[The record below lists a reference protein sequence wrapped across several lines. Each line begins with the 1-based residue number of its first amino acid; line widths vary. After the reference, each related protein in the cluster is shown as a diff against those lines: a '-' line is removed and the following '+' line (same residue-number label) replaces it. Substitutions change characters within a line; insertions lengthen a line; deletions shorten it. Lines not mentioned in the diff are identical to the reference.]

1 MCYVSNLLLS
11 VDIHDDKEEGLDKNE
26 NGMYN
31 FQVYVCTCV
40 CIVCVCIMCECVYMC
55 ACV

>member
-26 NGMYN
+26 NGIYN
-31 FQVYVCTCV
+31 FQVYVCTRV
-40 CIVCVCIMCECVYMC
+40 CIVCVCIVCECVYMC